1 MSAKSTEFRSRSAT
15 TDSGTGTGTVGLPNS
30 AHDTGGS
37 LRGTMNT
44 LQLALTVLAMSAPI
58 GNVTGVLPLGITRG
72 NGIGT
77 PVIYAFVGMIFL
89 LFAVGF
95 TTMTRNLPKPG
106 AFYTYIT
113 AGLSRTLGLGTG
125 FLAAFTYLVYMV
137 GSYAFFGVSVKN
149 VLSAFGAPTAPWW
162 LWGAICCVIVTTLG
176 HFNVELSG
184 KVLAIFMVMEVV
196 LVMLFNAPVLFTG
209 GPHGYQIDSFEPT
222 HVLSGDLGVAT
233 LFAITCFLGFES
245 SAIYRDE
252 VKRPERTIPR
262 ATYLAIGSLG
272 GFYILTSWALVT
284 FWGPS
289 HVAAAGAAN
298 PTILFNGG
306 FRHYMGNTFTQVMTA
321 LVVTSVFA
329 GALSTHNSLSRYLY
343 SLGRDGILPSFL
355 GKGHGRHG
363 SPANASAFATTATVM
378 CTLPFLLSGL
388 DAVAM
393 YSSMFALGT
402 FALLILFTLTT
413 ISVIRYFRI
422 ISHSERLW
430 NTVIAPILALA
441 GLMLLITLTSTYYS
455 MSIDA
460 SQWLATGQQLLLVAV
475 IVIGILVGL
484 RWRKTRP
491 AVYRRIGG
499 GAGEHHDIRKE
510 NQALSRT
517 EPRSAVSGNAA
528 ERMEEKT

>member
-1 MSAKSTEFRSRSAT
+1 MSAKSTRLRSRGET
-15 TDSGTGTGTVGLPNS
+15 TASETGTAGPPPS

-37 LRGTMNT
+37 LHGTMST

-113 AGLSRTLGLGTG
+113 AGLSRTLGLGAG

-149 VLSAFGAPTAPWW
+149 VLSTFGAPATPWW

-196 LVMLFNAPVLFTG
+196 LVMLFNVPVLFSG
-209 GPHGYQIDSFEPT
+209 GPHGYQIDSFEPA
-222 HVLSGDLGVAT
+222 HVFSGDLGVAT

-262 ATYLAIGSLG
+262 ATYLAIGGLG

-306 FRHYMGNTFTQVMTA
+306 FHHYMGDSFTQVMTA

-329 GALSTHNSLSRYLY
+329 GALSTHNALSRYLY

-355 GKGHGRHG
+355 GKGHGQHG
-363 SPANASAFATTATVM
+363 SPAHASAFATAAAVLG
-378 CTLPFLLSGL
+378 TLPFLLSGL

-402 FALLILFTLTT
+402 FALLLLFTLTT
-413 ISVIRYFRI
+413 VSVIRYFRI
-422 ISHSERLW
+422 VFHSERLW
-430 NTVIAPILALA
+430 NTVLAPVLALA
-441 GLMLLITLTSTYYS
+441 GLLLLITLTSTYYS
-455 MSIDA
+455 MSIGA
-460 SQWLATGQQLLLVAV
+460 SQWLATGQQLLLVAII
-475 IVIGILVGL
+475 IVGVLVGL
-484 RWRKTRP
+484 RWRTTRP

-499 GAGEHHDIRKE
+499 GAGAHHDIPER
-510 NQALSRT
+510 
-517 EPRSAVSGNAA
+517 EPATVPDHGQS
-528 ERMEEKT
+528 

>member
-1 MSAKSTEFRSRSAT
+1 MSAESTGVRSRSGKPAEA
-15 TDSGTGTGTVGLPNS
+15 DKVSLSVPPEKPVGN
-30 AHDTGGS
+30 
-37 LRGTMNT
+37 LRGTMGT

-77 PVIYAFVGMIFL
+77 PVIYAFVGVIFL

-125 FLAAFTYLVYMV
+125 LLAAFTYLVFMI
-137 GSYAFFGVSVKN
+137 GSYAFFGVSIEN
-149 VLSAFGAPTAPWW
+149 VLSSFGAPSTPWW
-162 LWGAICCVIVTTLG
+162 LWSAICCVIITALG

-184 KVLAIFMVMEVV
+184 KVLSVFMVAEVV

-209 GPHGYQIDSFEPT
+209 GPQGYQVESFQPA
-222 HVLSGDLGVAT
+222 HVFQGDLGVAT

-262 ATYLAIGSLG
+262 ATYLAISGLA
-272 GFYILTSWALVT
+272 GFYVLTSWAIVT

-289 HVAAAGAAN
+289 HVAAAGSAN
-298 PTILFNGG
+298 PTTLFSEG
-306 FRHYMGNTFTQVMTA
+306 FRHYMGDTFTQIMIVM
-321 LVVTSVFA
+321 VVTSVFA

-343 SLGRDGILPSFL
+343 SLGRDRILPAFL
-355 GKGHGRHG
+355 GKAHGRHG
-363 SPANASAFATTATVM
+363 SPSNASAFATGAAVICM
-378 CTLPFLLSGL
+378 LPFLLSGL

-413 ISVIRYFRI
+413 VSVLRYFRI
-422 ISHSERLW
+422 IEHAERVW
-430 NTVIAPILALA
+430 NTLVAPVLALA
-441 GLMLLITLTSTYYS
+441 GLVLLLTLTSVYYS
-455 MSIDA
+455 MSIGA
-460 SQWLATGQQLLLVAV
+460 PQWLAYGQQLLLVAV
-475 IVIGILVGL
+475 VTVGVLIAL
-484 RWRKTRP
+484 RWRRTRP
-491 AVYRRIGG
+491 GVYASIGG
-499 GAGEHHDIRKE
+499 GSGKHHDAR
-510 NQALSRT
+510 R
-517 EPRSAVSGNAA
+517 AA
-528 ERMEEKT
+528 EPSPLTTTGPH

>member
-1 MSAKSTEFRSRSAT
+1 MS
-15 TDSGTGTGTVGLPNS
+15 
-30 AHDTGGS
+30 
-37 LRGTMNT
+37 T

-95 TTMTRNLPKPG
+95 TTMTRNLPRPG

-113 AGLSRTLGLGTG
+113 AGLSRTLGLGAG

-149 VLSAFGAPTAPWW
+149 VLSTFGAPATPWW

-196 LVMLFNAPVLFTG
+196 LVMLFNVPVLFSG
-209 GPHGYQIDSFEPT
+209 GPHGYQIDSFEPA
-222 HVLSGDLGVAT
+222 HVFSGDLGVAT

-306 FRHYMGNTFTQVMTA
+306 FHHYMGDSFTQVMTA

-329 GALSTHNSLSRYLY
+329 GALSTHNALSRYLY

-355 GKGHGRHG
+355 GKGHGQHG
-363 SPANASAFATTATVM
+363 SPAHASAFATAAAVLG
-378 CTLPFLLSGL
+378 TLPFLLSGL

-402 FALLILFTLTT
+402 FALLLLFTLTT
-413 ISVIRYFRI
+413 VSVIRYFRI
-422 ISHSERLW
+422 VFHSERLW
-430 NTVIAPILALA
+430 NTVLAPVLALA
-441 GLMLLITLTSTYYS
+441 GLLLLITLTSTYYS
-455 MSIDA
+455 MSIGA
-460 SQWLATGQQLLLVAV
+460 SQWLATGQQLLLVAII
-475 IVIGILVGL
+475 IVGVLVGL

-499 GAGEHHDIRKE
+499 GAGAHHDIPGR
-510 NQALSRT
+510 
-517 EPRSAVSGNAA
+517 EPATVPDHGQS
-528 ERMEEKT
+528 

>member
-1 MSAKSTEFRSRSAT
+1 MS
-15 TDSGTGTGTVGLPNS
+15 TDVRQPKPELAARQQGGGRGSGQ
-30 AHDTGGS
+30 
-37 LRGTMNT
+37 LRGTMGT

-58 GNVTGVLPLGITRG
+58 GNVTGVLPLGITQG

-77 PVIYAFVGMIFL
+77 PMIYAFVGLIFL

-95 TTMTRNLPKPG
+95 TTMTRNLPKAG

-113 AGLSRTLGLGTG
+113 AGLSRTIGLGSG

-137 GSYAFFGVSVKN
+137 GSYAFFGVSVGN
-149 VLSAFGAPTAPWW
+149 VLDAFHGPAVPWW
-162 LWGAICCVIVTTLG
+162 IWGAVACVIITVLG

-184 KVLAIFMVMEVV
+184 KVLAVFMVMEVV
-196 LVMLFNAPVLFTG
+196 LVMLFNVPVLMTG
-209 GPHGYQIDSFEPT
+209 GPQGYQFESFEPS
-222 HVLSGDLGVAT
+222 HIFSGELGVAT

-252 VKRPERTIPR
+252 VKRPEKTIPR
-262 ATYLAIGSLG
+262 ATYLAIIGLG
-272 GFYILTSWALVT
+272 AFYILTSWALVT
-284 FWGPS
+284 FWGPD

-306 FRHYMGNTFTQVMTA
+306 FKYYMGSTFTQVMVV

-343 SLGRDGILPSFL
+343 SLGKDGILPSSL
-355 GKGHGRHG
+355 GRAHAKHG
-363 SPANASAFATTATVM
+363 SPAVASAAATAAAILVTV
-378 CTLPFLLSGL
+378 PFLFSGL

-413 ISVIRYFRI
+413 VAALRYFRI
-422 ISHSERLW
+422 IRHTEGIW
-430 NTVIAPILALA
+430 NTTIAPILALA
-441 GLMLLITLTSTYYS
+441 GLILLVTLTSMYFS
-455 MSIDA
+455 MSIGA
-460 SQWLATGQQLLLVAV
+460 PQWIATAEQLLLIA
-475 IVIGILVGL
+475 IVIAGILIGL

-491 AVYRRIGG
+491 TVFAQIGG
-499 GAGEHHDIRKE
+499 GAGEHHDNRGTKSQSVNVEAGI
-510 NQALSRT
+510 
-517 EPRSAVSGNAA
+517 A
-528 ERMEEKT
+528 E